1 MDRCRCYNG
10 IRIDLSTLSV
20 CLGVPAP
27 KGAAGSEGYGKGA
40 IFAGVSHILAC
51 GELSAGRAVVI
62 KCYLIGVGRPADC
75 ISIRLNGVVIQVV
88 RHLR

>member
-1 MDRCRCYNG
+1 MGRCRCYNG

-20 CLGVPAP
+20 CLGIQAP
-27 KGAAGSEGYGKGA
+27 EGAAGSEGYGKCA
-40 IFAGVSHILAC
+40 IFAGVGHILAC